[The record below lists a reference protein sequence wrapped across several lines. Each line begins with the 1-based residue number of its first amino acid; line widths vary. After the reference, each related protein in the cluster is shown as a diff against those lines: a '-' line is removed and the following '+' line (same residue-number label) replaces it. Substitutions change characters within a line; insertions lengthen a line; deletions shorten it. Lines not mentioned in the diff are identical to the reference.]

1 MSATTAFAK
10 IKSVDEV
17 GLDTNPDLLT
27 QWVTKEFTKGR
38 AAHQAFL
45 DKGHRLNRSTW
56 SEPFAAGFAFDEAW
70 VADPADPWLD
80 EANAADDVDFEVAQL
95 DGLGRP
101 QARVTPD
108 DTGTAAVLAESY
120 VNTIAARRSETTA
133 AATALIDDSQTASM
147 HPLVAHYASEALS
160 EAMAV
165 VEQYGRWSPDGA
177 FRPFIIDDFDA
188 AARQLGARQ
197 GSGPDAVKWGYD
209 QVIEALHAK
218 LRLVNKTNDVLL
230 NGRGRIDLQFEINND
245 TERFGPTMVYEVG
258 VPQIIFMIMGEH
270 TKAYK
275 RGERVWALY
284 YTPDVNMVA
293 DRHTGEMLPRSGWY
307 NPKGW
312 AGVVKTFAD
321 YDDAKD
327 AARALA
333 QALRT
338 IRDTDA
344 ERVRDAAANEA
355 ANRIDEIL
363 AAHDLADARLRGES
377 GEVAPEPRHAA
388 ESAL

>member
-1 MSATTAFAK
+1 MSATTAFGK
-10 IKSVDEV
+10 IKSVAEV
-17 GLDTNPDLLT
+17 GMDTNPDLLT

-38 AAHQAFL
+38 VAHQAFL

-80 EANAADDVDFEVAQL
+80 EANAA
-95 DGLGRP
+95 
-101 QARVTPD
+101 
-108 DTGTAAVLAESY
+108 VLAESY
-120 VNTIAARRSETTA
+120 VNTIAARRSDATA
-133 AATALIDDSQTASM
+133 AADALIEDSAAASM
-147 HPLVAHYASEALS
+147 HPLMSHYASEELNQ
-160 EAMAV
+160 AMAV
-165 VEQYGRWSPDGA
+165 VEQYGRWTPDGA
-177 FRPFIIDDFDA
+177 FEPFIIDDFDA
-188 AARQLGARQ
+188 AARRLGARQ
-197 GSGPDAVKWGYD
+197 GSSDDAVKWGYD

-218 LRLVNKTNDVLL
+218 LRLVGGTNDVLL

-245 TERFGPTMVYEVG
+245 PARFGAKMVYEVG
-258 VPQIIFMIMGEH
+258 LPQIIFMIMGEH
-270 TKAYK
+270 TQAYK

-293 DRHTGEMLPRSGWY
+293 DKRTGEMMPRSGWY
-307 NPKGW
+307 NHDGW
-312 AGVVKTFAD
+312 AGVVRTFAD

-327 AARALA
+327 AARELS

-355 ANRIDEIL
+355 EARIDEIL

-377 GEVAPEPRHAA
+377 GEVAPEARRPA

>member
-17 GLDTNPDLLT
+17 GMDTNPDLLT

-45 DKGHRLNRSTW
+45 DKGHRLNRSSW

-80 EANAADDVDFEVAQL
+80 DAN
-95 DGLGRP
+95 
-101 QARVTPD
+101 
-108 DTGTAAVLAESY
+108 AAVLAESY